1 MKNFFTKAKEFIKKY
16 HLHIVGIL
24 VVLFISTLFY
34 FLFDSAIEKAANKRY
49 NKYTSYEI
57 YTEMN
62 QLTYDSLKSVLVEQ
76 VNSYIQQIA
85 PTSALDGLVVVNNC
99 IDYDIDICFVLA
111 QGEIESHFG
120 TKGLARKTN
129 SVFNVYAYD
138 NKEFN
143 EINKNGKYKHP
154 DDSVEPYLNL
164 LKNEYL
170 VNNKTEYD
178 MLKKYV
184 NYCGNRYASAPD
196 YEQKLSDK
204 ITKIH
209 QNTNIDSTYQMLK
222 KQAFI
227 LGID

>member
-1 MKNFFTKAKEFIKKY
+1 MKNFIEN
-16 HLHIVGIL
+16 HIGL
-24 VVLFISTLFY
+24 VCSIIFVVVFLPCS
-34 FLFDSAIEKAANKRY
+34 FLFKNFVDKAIEKD
-49 NKYTSYEI
+49 KYHSYTRYEI

-62 QLTYDSLKSVLVEQ
+62 QLTYDSIKSVLVEQ
-76 VNSYIQQIA
+76 VNSYIQQSA
-85 PTSALDGLVVVNNC
+85 PTSALDGLVVVNKC

-129 SVFNVYAYD
+129 SVFNVYAFD
-138 NKEFN
+138 GKELH

-154 DDSVEPYLNL
+154 DDSVEPYIEL
-164 LKNEYL
+164 LKREYL
-170 VNNKTEYD
+170 VENKTEYD

-196 YEQKLSDK
+196 YEQKLSSK
-204 ITKIH
+204 IEKI
-209 QNTNIDSTYQMLK
+209 QQTTDIENTYQMLK
-222 KQAFI
+222 KQAYI